1 MNYFFVK
8 IKCVKQVII
17 KRIRYHIAFF
27 KRFLPVNRIHVRSVK
42 KWNNNT
48 IEKAIRY
55 EVDTT
60 IKFQRS
66 ASIRAR
72 EDYWTVWTDYSAIL
86 CNTFWPCIPTYAI
99 RIRCLRYYKPLS
111 TITVPISMLD
121 YFLLSSKSNRGV
133 HFMYHLL
140 IILLIILQ
148 ARNISCKYSLYI
160 DTDNCFSKFF
170 FLFFSTTKRRR
181 RNVSSI
187 FARRSQKKKK
197 K

>member
-17 KRIRYHIAFF
+17 KRKKIFDITSP
-27 KRFLPVNRIHVRSVK
+27 FLNDSFRMNRIHVRSVK

-66 ASIRAR
+66 ASIRTR
-72 EDYWTVWTDYSAIL
+72 EDYWTVWTDYSPIL

-111 TITVPISMLD
+111 TITIPISMLD

-140 IILLIILQ
+140 LIILQ
-148 ARNISCKYSLYI
+148 ARNI
-160 DTDNCFSKFF
+160 F
-170 FLFFSTTKRRR
+170 
-181 RNVSSI
+181 V
-187 FARRSQKKKK
+187 
-197 K
+197 